1 LAPLF
6 FGAAKMKVV
15 LSYIAAALVLGW
27 AGATL
32 LEGGVKSIEKSASA
46 QAEAFKRAGLQ

>member
-1 LAPLF
+1 
-6 FGAAKMKVV
+6 MKVV

-32 LEGGVKSIEKSASA
+32 LEGGVRSLDKAASA
-46 QAEAFKRAGLQ
+46 QAEAFKRAGL

>member
-1 LAPLF
+1 
-6 FGAAKMKVV
+6 MKAI
-15 LSYIAAALVLGW
+15 LSYIATARVLGW

-32 LEGGVKSIEKSASA
+32 LEGGAKSIEKSASA

>member
-1 LAPLF
+1 
-6 FGAAKMKVV
+6 MKAI
-15 LSYIAAALVLGW
+15 LSYIATALVLGW

-32 LEGGVKSIEKSASA
+32 LEGGAKSIEKTASA